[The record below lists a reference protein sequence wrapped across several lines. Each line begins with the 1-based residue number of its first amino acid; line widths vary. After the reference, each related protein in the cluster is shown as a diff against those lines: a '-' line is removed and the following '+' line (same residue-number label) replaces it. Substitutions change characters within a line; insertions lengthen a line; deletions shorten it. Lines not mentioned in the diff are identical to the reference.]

1 MESIELTE
9 QQKYGIEIAVNQFM
23 KLYPEVKKVKID
35 QITSWY
41 IYLKFYVELEALEE
55 IGGIKVTER
64 VRNRI
69 LHGNSP
75 EWMNSYMFL
84 SVIYANN
91 EPSEETEIAKEKI
104 YNYEKKMIKRLNTI
118 YSNFPESLKIR
129 NNMGSKLEFS
139 MSNAIIF

>member
-91 EPSEETEIAKEKI
+91 ETSEETEIAKEKI

-129 NNMGSKLEFS
+129 NHMGSKLEFS

>member
-55 IGGIKVTER
+55 IGGVKVTER
-64 VRNRI
+64 VRDRI
-69 LHGNSP
+69 LQGENP

-129 NNMGSKLEFS
+129 NHMNELLEFNMVS
-139 MSNAIIF
+139 AIIF

>member
-1 MESIELTE
+1 MENIELTE